1 MTLKRD
7 PALARVCR
15 VTPAAP
21 HHAQVSL
28 SVPGKLVER
37 PSRRLSCRPRVALP
51 WAFTPSRS
59 CARPGGSAARDAH
72 FGGSSPVAGEK
83 LWVSQSYLGI
93 PKRGSQGPR
102 DQPTAPT
109 SAKHPPLAKP
119 PSPAGACSAPH
130 EGPTPGR
137 AAQATSLSPA
147 PVVPEP
153 PAPMGTWNRHICNHK
168 ERLLGPLSVPPCPLR
183 LAWAPTTQRSFLQKA
198 TVDFAWK
205 FFDGFRLGAHTPV
218 LVLPSLPQ
226 DPQTHD
232 P

>member
-1 MTLKRD
+1 M
-7 PALARVCR
+7 
-15 VTPAAP
+15 TPAAP

-28 SVPGKLVER
+28 SVPGKRVER

-102 DQPTAPT
+102 DQPTTPT

-130 EGPTPGR
+130 EMR
-137 AAQATSLSPA
+137 APPPAGLHKPRACPLPLWSQSLQLPWGLGTATSA
-147 PVVPEP
+147 
-153 PAPMGTWNRHICNHK
+153 TTKRDY
-168 ERLLGPLSVPPCPLR
+168 SVPFPSHLVPCAWLGLLPLKG
-183 LAWAPTTQRSFLQKA
+183 LSCKKLQSILPGNFLMA
-198 TVDFAWK
+198 
-205 FFDGFRLGAHTPV
+205 LG
-218 LVLPSLPQ
+218 
-226 DPQTHD
+226 
-232 P
+232 